1 MVDIIKLCEYLY
13 NSMHFP
19 IYIYNDTRDLIAH
32 FPKQKND
39 TLPASEY
46 LSRLWNIYQVV
57 SYIEISAF
65 SYYGCV
71 KVKNSGISIII
82 GPINPLPYTKDTLF
96 IMHKDFLIEDSKKES
111 FNNFLYNIPTRDL
124 DDFINDLLLIN
135 YMTNNTQISPTDII
149 HISNPL
155 LNNDINSKY
164 YEKVFSS
171 IDENLVNTNYEIE
184 KELYDYIEAG
194 NIKKLDMF
202 YKNIS
207 YANYDTGT
215 TSSNYLRHKKN
226 NFITGISLI
235 TRAAI
240 RGGFPPNSAYR
251 LSDIYL
257 QQIEPLSDASAVDSL
272 LIQATYDYAN
282 RVAKFKIPIVAN
294 KLFYEVSKYVN
305 ENVYKDINVSDVA
318 KYLHFNRSYLSHRFK
333 SEFGM
338 TLGKYIQSCK
348 LEESENLLKYSNK
361 SISEI
366 SSLLCFSSQSHFQ
379 NAFKKKLGVTP
390 QTYRNSEHRTN
401 KK

>member
-1 MVDIIKLCEYLY
+1 MVNIIKFCEYLY
-13 NSMHFP
+13 NSTRIP
-19 IYIYNDTRDLIAH
+19 IYIYNNTKDLIAY
-32 FPKQKND
+32 FPNQEKD
-39 TLPASEY
+39 TFPIIEY
-46 LSRLWNIYQVV
+46 LSRLWNIYQDV
-57 SYIEISAF
+57 SYIETSVY
-65 SYYGCV
+65 SLYGCV
-71 KVKNSGISIII
+71 KVKNSETSVII
-82 GPINPLPYTKDTLF
+82 GPINPFPYTKDNLF
-96 IMHKDFLIEDSKKES
+96 IMHKDFLIEDLKKKS
-111 FNNFLYNIPTRDL
+111 FNNFFCNIPTQ
-124 DDFINDLLLIN
+124 DFDAFIDDLLLIN
-135 YMTNNTQISPTDII
+135 YILNNTTLTKTDII
-149 HISNPL
+149 RISNPML
-155 LNNDINSKY
+155 HNEINTKY
-164 YEKVFSS
+164 YENLFSS
-171 IDENLVNTNYEIE
+171 VDENLINTNYEIE

-207 YANYDTGT
+207 YANYDTGI

-305 ENVYKDINVSDVA
+305 ENIYKDINVSDVA

>member
-13 NSMHFP
+13 NSMHVP
-19 IYIYNDTRDLIAH
+19 IYLYNNTKDLFAH
-32 FPKQKND
+32 FPSQEKD
-39 TLPASEY
+39 TLPALNY
-46 LSRLWNIYQVV
+46 LSGLWNIYQDV
-57 SYIEISAF
+57 SYIETHAYL
-65 SYYGCV
+65 YYGCV
-71 KVKNSGISIII
+71 KVKSSEVSIII

-124 DDFINDLLLIN
+124 YDFINDLLLIN

-155 LNNDINSKY
+155 LNNNINSKY

-257 QQIEPLSDASAVDSL
+257 QQIEPLSDASTVDSL